1 MPALRFQAALT
12 MSWSFPRAREEN
24 DHHRLTRPSPRCC
37 QPAGGD
43 ADAIARP
50 PPPTEFAKQKS
61 AAAQSKAR
69 AESGAALGSHA
80 RTDKDSPRQRDR
92 RCRAPVRTTL

>member
-1 MPALRFQAALT
+1 M
-12 MSWSFPRAREEN
+12 
-24 DHHRLTRPSPRCC
+24 
-37 QPAGGD
+37 
-43 ADAIARP
+43 ARP

-80 RTDKDSPRQRDR
+80 PTDKDRDR
-92 RCRAPVRTTL
+92 ASLKSEREHTAEPLTAVVETGLLSRATP